1 MPGTGWEGA
10 GGGPGPVGTSARPA
24 AVTGT
29 TAGRPVPGGRA
40 HRGCP
45 APVPPATTK
54 APLAPPGP
62 VPRALAPHPPEAR
75 VLPPSL
81 PPAFG
86 RPSAAHLA
94 LASEVP
100 GTAPPR
106 PYAAGGGS
114 DAAPAESSPGR
125 GLVPGDTGPTSSPV
139 AVSSGSKYPESRA
152 GPERWGRRRV
162 SNGRKASGECSPR
175 EDSCIL
181 GSVVL
186 RVGR

>member
-1 MPGTGWEGA
+1 M
-10 GGGPGPVGTSARPA
+10 GTSARPA

-29 TAGRPVPGGRA
+29 TAGRPVLGGRA

-62 VPRALAPHPPEAR
+62 VPRALAPHPPEAL

-81 PPAFG
+81 PH
-86 RPSAAHLA
+86 SAD
-94 LASEVP
+94 
-100 GTAPPR
+100 PR
-106 PYAAGGGS
+106 PLTSPWPRRFQEPRLSGRAPQAEAPTLPQRKAARVGDLS
-114 DAAPAESSPGR
+114 
-125 GLVPGDTGPTSSPV
+125 PGDTGPTSSPV

-181 GSVVL
+181 GGVVL
-186 RVGR
+186 RAGR